1 MRRAKYRAAEQ
12 GGRTMQAEAQ
22 RVPVSVP
29 AKAAEHDPVYL
40 RIRDLVY
47 QACGI
52 YHSEEKLYL
61 LSAACKRRM
70 ANMKAME
77 PRQYLDMLSSPA
89 SRVLELRELLNEIT
103 IGETCLFRSQPQ
115 INALQNV
122 ILPELVATRGKIGLR
137 KLKVWSAGCS
147 TGEEPYTLAMFLI
160 EQSEKL
166 LKGWTFEIV
175 ATDLNDRSIETAKA
189 GIYGSYALRNTSDLY
204 KRKYFLPAESE
215 KLQVINEVKSRIS
228 FTRLNLSD
236 DSKMLFMKGMDLIFC
251 CNVLIY
257 FDVASKRRV
266 VQHFFSGLQPPG
278 YFFLGSAES
287 LYQVTDQFHL
297 VHLPGTTAYLK
308 PAPNTEGAV
317 KP

>member
-1 MRRAKYRAAEQ
+1 M
-12 GGRTMQAEAQ
+12 MQAETQKLPSTA
-22 RVPVSVP
+22 P
-29 AKAAEHDPVYL
+29 AKAAAHDPVYF

-61 LSAACKRRM
+61 LSAACKRRI

-77 PRQYLDMLSSPA
+77 PRQYMDLLSSPG

-103 IGETCLFRSQPQ
+103 IGETCLFRSPPQ

-122 ILPELVATRGKIGLR
+122 ILPELVASRSKIGLR
-137 KLKVWSAGCS
+137 KLRVWSAGCS
-147 TGEEPYTLAMFLI
+147 TGEEPYTLAMFLM
-160 EQSEKL
+160 EQTDKL

-204 KRKYFLPAESE
+204 KRKYFQSADSE
-215 KLQVINEVKSRIS
+215 RLQVTKEIKSCVS
-228 FTRLNLSD
+228 FSRLNLGD
-236 DSKMLFMKGMDLIFC
+236 DGKMPFMKGLDLIFC

-257 FDVASKRRV
+257 FDVPSKRRV
-266 VQHFFSGLQPPG
+266 VQHFYSGLQAPG
-278 YFFLGSAES
+278 YFFLGAAES
-287 LYQVTDQFHL
+287 LYQITDQFHL
-297 VHLPGTTAYLK
+297 VHLPGTTGYLK
-308 PAPNTEGAV
+308 PAPNTEGVA